1 MPQCVCLQCHLTFS
15 CLCCPVLSQPSQSL
29 ANSKREVDLGGRLAA
44 ITDTLTS
51 DVYSYTCLGLF
62 ECHKLMLSFQMAVK
76 ILEAGP
82 QPLDPQ
88 VGSHTLLGGID
99 GAN

>member
-1 MPQCVCLQCHLTFS
+1 MAS
-15 CLCCPVLSQPSQSL
+15 
-29 ANSKREVDLGGRLAA
+29 SKREVDLGSRLAA

-62 ECHKLMLSFQMAVK
+62 ERHKLMLSFQMAVK

-82 QPLDPQ
+82 QPLDAQ
-88 VGSHTLLGGID
+88 VGTHTNHVHWRLQP
-99 GAN
+99 